1 MRVGALHAL
10 TAAATLLLAA
20 ANRLDAQSGATGLI
34 DGRVRSG
41 PTQQPIANATVRV
54 AGTELVVVSSDDGRF
69 RLRAPAGVV
78 RLEVRAIGFAP
89 IVRSDVVVSA
99 GKPTTVI
106 IDLQPRVVQLA
117 GVEVKPTYFEP
128 TRETPV
134 STQRFTAEE
143 IRRTPGVQED
153 VIRAISVLPGVGVT
167 TAGRNDLVVRG
178 GAPFENLFVVDNIE
192 VPNVNHFGTQ
202 GSTGGPVSLIPIEFV
217 KDAALSAGGF
227 GVRFGDRTSS
237 VTTIALREG
246 NRERFATTLNLS
258 AIGFGGIVEGPLP
271 NDGSLLVSVR
281 RSYLDFV
288 FNAVGFPFIP
298 SYTDVTLKAVQR
310 PSARDELSFLLVG
323 ARDRITVS
331 SETADDRFD
340 NSTLLG
346 SSQDQYIAGA
356 TWKRLLPSGVLTTTL
371 GRTWSRFDAAQRDSS
386 NPPQQVFGAQS
397 TEGETSLRS
406 DLTLQLSPRA
416 ELSAGMI
423 AKYAGALQYD
433 ITLPGAVR
441 LDQTGVPRP
450 LRVDTTFATY
460 RQAVYVQNT
469 LQLTDRVRL
478 TLGARGD
485 WYRFLRNTVRVAPRA
500 TLAWSPDEA
509 NTFTLAGGRYY
520 QAPQPIWLV
529 GDARNPRELKPL
541 RADQIVAGWQRL
553 LRPDL
558 KLQVEAYAK
567 SYADYPG
574 RVFRPR
580 AVLQPSGFDD
590 VSNDIP
596 YGLEPLLAAGH
607 RRGAWRRN
615 IPAEAAQRDSGVWA
629 DQRELQPHAIPW
641 TRRFAIHRRVRFAT
655 GLQRTA
661 RLAPQCALGVQRSRA
676 IGSGAAN
683 DAVHVSRPARLCPVQ
698 RWPAAADVFR
708 TRCPNRS
715 AIRVREV
722 ATGDLCRCTEC
733 NGAEEHLADCVGCTA
748 SGTETQR
755 KHRAAAEHRDQLG
768 VLVDWLDETR
778 NASPASGR
786 MYAISNRATHSLNR
800 TLSAVGTGCVSAIRT
815 WHCRSARRVGASIG
829 VSAKAFACSRVSV
842 SPSG

>member
-1 MRVGALHAL
+1 MQFRSWSIQVLGAVVAVLAG
-10 TAAATLLLAA
+10 ADLLLA
-20 ANRLDAQSGATGLI
+20 QGEVATGLI

-41 PTQQPIANATVRV
+41 PTQQPIGNATIRV
-54 AGTELVVVSSDDGRF
+54 GGTELVVVSGDDGRF

-99 GKPTTVI
+99 GKPTTVVI
-106 IDLQPRVVQLA
+106 ELQPRVVQLA
-117 GVEVKPTYFEP
+117 AVEVSPTYFEP
-128 TRETPV
+128 AREAPV

-153 VIRAISVLPGVGVT
+153 VIRAVSVLPGVGVT

-227 GVRFGDRTSS
+227 GVRYGDRTSS

-246 NRERFATTLNLS
+246 NRERRATTLNLS
-258 AIGFGGIVEGPLP
+258 ATGFGAIAEGPLP

-298 SYTDVTLKAVQR
+298 SYSDVTLKAVQR
-310 PSARDELSFLLVG
+310 PTARDELSFLFVG
-323 ARDRITVS
+323 ARDRITFS
-331 SETADDRFD
+331 NETADDRFD
-340 NSTLLG
+340 NSTVLG

-356 TWKRLLPSGVLTTTL
+356 TWKRLLPAGVLTTTL

-386 NPPQQVFGAQS
+386 NPPQQIFGAQS

-406 DLTLQLSPRA
+406 DLTVQLSPRT
-416 ELSAGMI
+416 ELTAGLI

-433 ITLPGAVR
+433 ITLPGQAR
-441 LDQTGVPRP
+441 LDQAGVPQP

-460 RQAVYVQNT
+460 RQAAYVQT
-469 LQLTDRVRL
+469 SLQLSDGLRL

-485 WYRFLRNTVRVAPRA
+485 WYQFLRNTIRLAPRGA
-500 TLAWSPDEA
+500 LAWSLSEVS
-509 NTFTLAGGRYY
+509 TVTLAAGQYY

-529 GDARNPRELKPL
+529 GDARNPQVLKPL
-541 RADQIVAGWQRL
+541 RADQVVVGWQRL

-574 RVFRPR
+574 RVYRPR

-596 YGLEPLLAAGH
+596 YGLEPLVPEATGSVRGAEVLLQKRLSEVPVYGLISASYNRTRFRGLDGTTSRGAFDSPMVFNGLLGWRPNARWEFSGRVRSAAGLPTTPFTGDG
-607 RRGAWRRN
+607 RLDFTQYNQGGRLPTFFALDVR
-615 IPAEAAQRDSGVWA
+615 ID
-629 DQRELQPHAIPW
+629 
-641 TRRFAIHRRVRFAT
+641 RRFVFRRSQLVTYLDVQNAT
-655 GLQRTA
+655 SRKNISQIAWDA
-661 RLAPQCALGVQRSRA
+661 RLQAPKANES
-676 IGSGAAN
+676 IGLL
-683 DAVHVSRPARLCPVQ
+683 P
-698 RWPAAADVFR
+698 
-708 TRCPNRS
+708 
-715 AIRVREV
+715 
-722 ATGDLCRCTEC
+722 
-733 NGAEEHLADCVGCTA
+733 
-748 SGTETQR
+748 
-755 KHRAAAEHRDQLG
+755 
-768 VLVDWLDETR
+768 
-778 NASPASGR
+778 
-786 MYAISNRATHSLNR
+786 
-800 TLSAVGTGCVSAIRT
+800 
-815 WHCRSARRVGASIG
+815 SIG
-829 VSAKAFACSRVSV
+829 VNWEF
-842 SPSG
+842 

>member
-1 MRVGALHAL
+1 MRIGALHAL
-10 TAAATLLLAA
+10 TAAGTLLLVAA
-20 ANRLDAQSGATGLI
+20 HQLEAQTGATGLI

-54 AGTELVVVSSDDGRF
+54 AGTELVVVSGDDGRF
-69 RLRAPAGVV
+69 KLRAPAGVA

-153 VIRAISVLPGVGVT
+153 VIRAVSVLPGVGVT

-310 PSARDELSFLLVG
+310 PSSRDELSFLLVG

-386 NPPQQVFGAQS
+386 NPPQQIFGAQS

-416 ELSAGMI
+416 ELSAGVI
-423 AKYAGALQYD
+423 AKYAGALEYD
-433 ITLPGAVR
+433 ITLPGVVR
-441 LDQTGVPRP
+441 LDQTAAPRP
-450 LRVDTTFATY
+450 LRVDTAFATY

-485 WYRFLRNTVRVAPRA
+485 WYQFLRNTLRVAPRA

-529 GDARNPRELKPL
+529 GDPQNPRELKPL

-558 KLQVEAYAK
+558 KLQIEAFAK
-567 SYADYPG
+567 AYADYPG

-596 YGLEPLLAAGH
+596 YGLEPLLAQATGVV
-607 RRGAWRRN
+607 RGAEIFLQKRLSEIPVYGLLSASYNRTRFRGLDGSQSIGAFDSPLVFNGLLGWRPNARW
-615 IPAEAAQRDSGVWA
+615 EFSGRVRSAAGLPTTPFTAAGRLDFARYNNGERLPTFFA
-629 DQRELQPHAIPW
+629 LDARID
-641 TRRFAIHRRVRFAT
+641 RRFVFRKSQLVTYVDVQNA
-655 GLQRTA
+655 TA
-661 RLAPQCALGVQRSRA
+661 RKNISQIAW
-676 IGSGAAN
+676 
-683 DAVHVSRPARLCPVQ
+683 DARLRAPK
-698 RWPAAADVFR
+698 
-708 TRCPNRS
+708 PNES
-715 AIRVREV
+715 I
-722 ATGDLCRCTEC
+722 GL
-733 NGAEEHLADCVGCTA
+733 L
-748 SGTETQR
+748 
-755 KHRAAAEHRDQLG
+755 
-768 VLVDWLDETR
+768 
-778 NASPASGR
+778 P
-786 MYAISNRATHSLNR
+786 
-800 TLSAVGTGCVSAIRT
+800 
-815 WHCRSARRVGASIG
+815 SIG
-829 VSAKAFACSRVSV
+829 VNWEF
-842 SPSG
+842 